1 MSGLDRSEHVRAA
14 EVEEEAAAVAEEE
27 VVGEE
32 EVELLRL
39 PEGWEVLI
47 DDETGVDYVIDSQ

>member
-1 MSGLDRSEHVRAA
+1 MRAA
-14 EVEEEAAAVAEEE
+14 EVEEEAAVVAEEE
-27 VVGEE
+27 VEEEE
-32 EVELLRL
+32 EVELSRL